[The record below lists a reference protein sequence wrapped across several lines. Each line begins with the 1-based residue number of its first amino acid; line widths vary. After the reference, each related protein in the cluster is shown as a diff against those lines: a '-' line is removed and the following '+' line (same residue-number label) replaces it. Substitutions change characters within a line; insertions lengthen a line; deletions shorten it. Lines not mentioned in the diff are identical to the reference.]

1 MVNITL
7 DADKCEGCGTCAD
20 SCPVSIYSMDGGKV
34 KITGDVNEC
43 VVCRTCEESCPTQA
57 IKVAE

>member
-7 DADKCEGCGTCAD
+7 DADKCEGCGTCVD
-20 SCPVSIYSMDGGKV
+20 SCPVSIYTMADGKA

-43 VVCRTCEESCPTQA
+43 VVCRTCEEGCPTHA
-57 IKVAE
+57 IKVEE